1 MLYGVKKIEFCAAN
15 LLAFNGKENVYYG
28 VAPELLT
35 PLTEIQCVPMARAS
49 LSIEQ
54 TVQNKEVLY
63 TSKLQFVT
71 DADPELAVGYYAF
84 VVTTVAGE
92 RILIGAQLRP
102 RVVVTTTQSVAG
114 TAGELTA
121 FTTSAEWTTDYKPLR
136 LPVDNTPQA
145 DPRIFDICCG
155 QIAQPQ
161 EPDTRVFDICC
172 GEIVGEQPAPTLLT
186 VIWQNYDGTEVDRKT
201 YYEGQP
207 EPTTTVVPTKPATPD
222 YVYTFD
228 GWELYS
234 QSATIKVYRATYTQ
248 SAVQTRTIATVN
260 GVEAV
265 RYDYSTDGK
274 RIQYD
279 IIVSNELQLNDY
291 QLETMVVVQIANP
304 IADIESVVWNEE
316 YLPANKTWII
326 ENGIKIGYYVGNNQP
341 TAVNYLYWMY
351 NYGGNSNVY
360 QTWRYY
366 SGKQITPPSTAPTR
380 EGYTFKGWAATSDG
394 QPQSNLGLMPNS
406 DKQLWAV
413 WEAES

>member
-1 MLYGVKKIEFCAAN
+1 MLYGVKKIEFCNAN
-15 LLAFNGKENVYYG
+15 LLMFNGVANEFYG

-35 PLTEIQCVPMARAS
+35 PLTEISCMPQSRAS
-49 LSIEQ
+49 LAIEQ
-54 TVQNKEVLY
+54 QIVDKEVLW

-71 DADPELAVGYYAF
+71 DADPSLANGYYAF

-102 RVVVTTTQSVAG
+102 RVLVTTTQSVAG

-121 FTTSAEWTTDYKPLR
+121 FTTSAEWTTNYKPLR
-136 LPVDNTPQA
+136 LPVTTPA
-145 DPRIFDICCG
+145 PISGPAYDICCG
-155 QIAQPQ
+155 QIVGT
-161 EPDTRVFDICC
+161 PDW
-172 GEIVGEQPAPTLLT
+172 LT
-186 VIWQNYDGTEVDRKT
+186 VIWQNYDGTVVDTKR
-201 YYEGQP
+201 YLDGQP
-207 EPTTTVVPTKPATPD
+207 EPTTTVVPAKPATPD
-222 YVYTFD
+222 YVYTFN

-234 QSATIKVYRATYTQ
+234 QTATLKVYRATYTQ
-248 SAVQTRTIATVN
+248 SAAQTRTIATVN

-274 RIQYD
+274 RIQYN
-279 IIVSNELQLNDY
+279 IVVSDELQLNDY
-291 QLETMVVVQIANP
+291 QLETMVVVLIANP

-351 NYGGNSNVY
+351 NYGGSSNVY

-380 EGYTFKGWAATSDG
+380 EGYTFKGWAATSGG
-394 QPQSNLGLMPNS
+394 QPQSDLGLMPNS

-413 WEAES
+413 WEAEI